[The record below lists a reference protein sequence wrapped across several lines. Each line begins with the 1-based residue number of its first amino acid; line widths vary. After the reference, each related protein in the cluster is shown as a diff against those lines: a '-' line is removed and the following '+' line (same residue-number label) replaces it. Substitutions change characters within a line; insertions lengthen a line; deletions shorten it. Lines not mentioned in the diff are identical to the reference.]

1 MNHTLIA
8 DFGKVP
14 PQSTDV
20 EETIIGILLVSP
32 DSINEVASDLTP
44 EMFYKS
50 SHQVIYREIIET
62 FKAFNNVDIVTV
74 SERLRASGSLDAV
87 GGPVFLS
94 QLTGRVMS
102 SANIGT
108 YALIVKEKFLL
119 REYIRVCTEVINLSY
134 TGDLDATSETAETG
148 LLSIAGQIH
157 SKMPIQ
163 LGKLIDKVLTTIQ
176 KVQAH
181 EIKLVGLPTGFV
193 ELDRL
198 TGGMKNGELIILA
211 GRTSMGKSATA
222 LQVAINTAELGNPV
236 GLFSLEMSD
245 DSIAQRSISGVS
257 DKTNVELMQGQCNM
271 EDLIISTEKLI
282 NLPVFVD
289 DSSGISLLELRAK
302 SRRLILMHGIKLIIV
317 DYLQLMKGEGQSR
330 EQEVA
335 FISRGLKAIAKDL
348 GVPVLALSQL
358 SRKTEERADKRPQLS
373 DLRESGAIEQ
383 DADMVMFCYR
393 ASVYGL
399 RSVVVDGTEVDSGGI
414 MEMMLAKNRNG
425 AIGSFFLSHNKALSK
440 LEDFNNEIPY

>member
-8 DFGKVP
+8 DFGKLP

-20 EETIIGILLVSP
+20 EESIIGILLVSP
-32 DSINEVASDLTP
+32 DAINEVASDLTP

-50 SHQVIYREIIET
+50 AHQVIYREIIET
-62 FKAFNNVDIVTV
+62 FKTFNNVDIVTV
-74 SERLRASGSLDAV
+74 SERLRASGSLESV
-87 GGPVFLS
+87 GGPVFLA
-94 QLTGRVMS
+94 QMTNRVVS
-102 SANIGT
+102 NANVNT
-108 YALIVKEKFLL
+108 YALIVKEKYLL

-134 TGDLDATSETAETG
+134 NGDLDATSETAETG

-163 LGKLIDKVLTTIQ
+163 LGKLINNVLTTIQ

-193 ELDRL
+193 EFDRL
-198 TGGMKNGELIILA
+198 TGGMKDSELVILA
-211 GRTSMGKSATA
+211 GRPSMGKSATA
-222 LQVAINTAELGNPV
+222 LQIAINTAELGNPV
-236 GLFSLEMSD
+236 ALFSLEMSD
-245 DSIAQRSISGVS
+245 ESIAQRSISGVS
-257 DKTNVELMQGQCNM
+257 DKTNVELMQGHCNM
-271 EDLIISTEKLI
+271 DDLVVCTEKLI

-289 DSSGISLLELRAK
+289 DTSGLSLLELRAK

-348 GVPVLALSQL
+348 NVPVLALSQL
-358 SRKTEERADKRPQLS
+358 SRKSEDRADKRPQLS

-399 RSVVVDGTEVDSGGI
+399 RSVVIDGTEVDSGGV

-440 LEDFNNEIPY
+440 LEDYDNKIPY